1 MMRPFAVVFSVL
13 ALQACAHEK
22 VLEPAAGAALVP
34 GRENVAETV
43 QSGVTVMVSGDSWK
57 GDPRDLGDLFTP
69 VRVTLE
75 NHSGKALRVSY
86 RDFSLAGASGFHYPA
101 IAPMKARGTLSSR
114 ESPSTPSLRLAR
126 WEHEGFYLAP
136 QYSYAYPGIDVWAGP
151 FSYEPP
157 DYGFAR
163 WPERLPTPDMLSE
176 ALPEGAVQDGGRVA
190 GFVYFRRVTARESA
204 VEFELTLA
212 DASDG
217 KSFGLVAIPF
227 QTTQRG
233 DGNSTQSST
242 SQSSTSERA
251 PNGDIPQPAA
261 GDRVVAV
268 GP

>member
-1 MMRPFAVVFSVL
+1 MMRPLAVVLSVL
-13 ALQACAHEK
+13 AVQACAHEQ

-43 QSGVTVMVSGDSWK
+43 AAGVTVMVSGDSWK
-57 GDPRDLGDLFTP
+57 GDPRNLDSLFTP

-75 NHSGKALRVSY
+75 NHSGKTLRVNY

-101 IAPMKARGTLSSR
+101 ISPIEAHGGLSSR
-114 ESPSTPSLRLAR
+114 EAPSSPSLRRAG

-136 QYSYAYPGIDVWAGP
+136 QYSYAYPGLGVWSGP
-151 FSYEPP
+151 FAYEPP
-157 DYGFAR
+157 DYGGFYAR
-163 WPERLPTPDMLSE
+163 WPERLPTRDILSE
-176 ALPEGAVQDGGRVA
+176 ALPEGVVQDGGRVA

-217 KSFGLVAIPF
+217 KAFALVAIPF
-227 QTTQRG
+227 QTTQGG
-233 DGNSTQSST
+233 DGNSTQT
-242 SQSSTSERA
+242 STSERA
-251 PNGDIPQPAA
+251 PDSDLSQPAA
-261 GDRVVAV
+261 GDRVVEV